1 MTKTKRPKFRI
12 VEKRVLSSTSTS
24 PSLHDFTKGLTI
36 FDVEPID
43 QDPTKD
49 NDLLDRR
56 LSDILSRYNVDN
68 TNLVYDTKLHSDNYM
83 WESLQSSKQ
92 SNQNYDIENK
102 LTTSEQSSLV
112 SFNTSLTSEKL
123 ELPISAIDNG
133 VNDPQLTLAHI
144 REKYGMDALNIDK
157 LHDVNKL
164 LITPEHHQNNKYID
178 QESISSK
185 LKEIELKY
193 LSRGATD
200 LMSQNPNNTTL
211 DGIRTFGF
219 QKNLMPVKENDELA
233 SDLVREPPV
242 PMEKP
247 ILESNCD
254 ETVSI
259 NSIAQPFINNWSI
272 LKSPILSVDDNIE
285 FWVDHTS
292 KMRQTT
298 EFKDPNERSIDSRS
312 LIISNGMADNLSDSI
327 NLPVDVSNI
336 SGIVNEN
343 QLPIPSNSN
352 LMQSTNSC
360 SSAQN
365 QPFSVSFDLNNGDAA
380 SDHLTDSI
388 QCKPQEKILTTVI
401 TDIEAISEQEVLELT
416 VEEEKVPA
424 IPIEDKRNSPTELDE
439 EKKVFLNDEQDKFN
453 VDTSSDNTAT
463 RMSPSFDVD
472 SYEPHLSAEH
482 LNSPYKGSDTLEKKS
497 NQEVGLHN
505 EMAREA
511 LEIDDLQIKN
521 MKDKVIIEKVSTEMA
536 VDSEVNSFNINN
548 GTDCPIDNSVENIF
562 DHTVANFK
570 NTICSTTP
578 EVDELTHRNISTQTE
593 MHEQTYRESSEHIF
607 NQLDHSI
614 FNCNIKDAQLD
625 WLYSQWLECLDQLRA
640 IEVER
645 KNMTSLI

>member
-49 NDLLDRR
+49 NDL
-56 LSDILSRYNVDN
+56 YNVDN
-68 TNLVYDTKLHSDNYM
+68 TNLGYDTKLQSDNYM

-123 ELPISAIDNG
+123 ELPISTIDNG
-133 VNDPQLTLAHI
+133 MNDPQLTLAHI

-164 LITPEHHQNNKYID
+164 HITPEHHQNNKYID

-193 LSRGATD
+193 LSRGAT
-200 LMSQNPNNTTL
+200 SQNPNNTTL
-211 DGIRTFGF
+211 DGIHTFGF
-219 QKNLMPVKENDELA
+219 QKGLMPVKENDELA

-272 LKSPILSVDDNIE
+272 LESPILSVDDNIE

-343 QLPIPSNSN
+343 QLPILSNSN

-380 SDHLTDSI
+380 SDHLTGSI
-388 QCKPQEKILTTVI
+388 QSKPQETILTTVI
-401 TDIEAISEQEVLELT
+401 TDMEAVSEPAVLDLA
-416 VEEEKVPA
+416 VEEEKVPPA
-424 IPIEDKRNSPTELDE
+424 IPIEDTRNSPTELDE
-439 EKKVFLNDEQDKFN
+439 EKKVFLNDEQEKFN

-472 SYEPHLSAEH
+472 SYEPPLSAEH
-482 LNSPYKGSDTLEKKS
+482 LNSLYKGADTVEKKA

-505 EMAREA
+505 VMAREA

-521 MKDKVIIEKVSTEMA
+521 VKDKVPDTEIIEKVSTEMA

-578 EVDELTHRNISTQTE
+578 EVDELTHRSISTQTE

-625 WLYSQWLECLDQLRA
+625 WA